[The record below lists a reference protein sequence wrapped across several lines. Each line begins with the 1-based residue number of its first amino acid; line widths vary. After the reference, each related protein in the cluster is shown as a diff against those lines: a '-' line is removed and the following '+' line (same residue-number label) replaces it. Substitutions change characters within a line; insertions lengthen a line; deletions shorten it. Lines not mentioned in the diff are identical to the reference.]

1 MSEGNPILHQTL
13 HRVRERIHNAAAT
26 AGRSPADI
34 TLIGVTKYVKPP
46 QAAGLK
52 MAGCVDLGES
62 RPQQLWTK
70 AEQVPDANWHL
81 IGHVQRNKVRQ
92 TLPLVTLIHSVDNH
106 RLLASLEREALEID
120 QRVDVLLEVNVSGDT
135 SKHGLTE
142 DELPRL
148 LEKAAECS
156 RLHVRG
162 LMTMAAREGGP
173 VVAHRNFSAL
183 RMLRDQFSDQVSP
196 NIDLKEL
203 SMGMSGDFET
213 AIAEGATMVRIGSL
227 LWEGC

>member
-1 MSEGNPILHQTL
+1 MNESNPILHQNL
-13 HRVRERIHNAAAT
+13 DRVRERIHNAAET

-46 QAAGLK
+46 QAAALQR
-52 MAGCVDLGES
+52 AGCVDLGES

-81 IGHVQRNKVRQ
+81 IGHLQRNKVRQ
-92 TLPLVTLIHSVDNH
+92 TLPLVTLVHSVDSH

-120 QRVDVLLEVNVSGDT
+120 QRIDVLLEVNVSGDA

-173 VVAHRNFSAL
+173 VVAQRNFSAL
-183 RMLRDQFSDQVSP
+183 RVLRDQFSDQVSP
-196 NIDLKEL
+196 NINLKEL

>member
-1 MSEGNPILHQTL
+1 MSEGNPILHQNL
-13 HRVRERIHNAAAT
+13 HRVRERIHNAAET
-26 AGRSPADI
+26 AGRSPADV

-46 QAAGLK
+46 QAAALK

-70 AEQVPDANWHL
+70 AEQIPDTNWHL
-81 IGHVQRNKVRQ
+81 IGHLQRNKVRQ

-173 VVAHRNFSAL
+173 AVAQRNFSAL
-183 RMLRDQFSDQVSP
+183 RMLRAQFSDQVSP

>member
-1 MSEGNPILHQTL
+1 MNEGNPILHQNL
-13 HRVRERIHNAAAT
+13 DRVRERLREAAEA

-34 TLIGVTKYVKPP
+34 TLIGVTKYVTPN
-46 QAAGLK
+46 QAAALRI
-52 MAGCVDLGES
+52 AGCVNLGES

-70 AEQVPDANWHL
+70 AAQVPDTRWHL
-81 IGHVQRNKVRQ
+81 VGHLQRNKVRQ
-92 TLPLVTLIHSVDNH
+92 TVPLVTLIHSVDSH
-106 RLLASLEREALEID
+106 RLLASIEREGHEIN
-120 QRVDVLLEVNVSGDT
+120 QRVDVLLEVNVSGDA
-135 SKHGLTE
+135 SKHGLSE

-148 LEKAAECS
+148 LEKAADCS
-156 RLHVRG
+156 HVHVCG

-173 VVAHRNFSAL
+173 LVAGHNFSAL

-196 NIDLKEL
+196 NIHLNEL

>member
-1 MSEGNPILHQTL
+1 MSESNPILHQNL
-13 HRVRERIHNAAAT
+13 DRVRERIHNAAEM

-46 QAAGLK
+46 QAAALK

-81 IGHVQRNKVRQ
+81 IGHLQRNKVRQ

-173 VVAHRNFSAL
+173 VVAQRNFSAL
-183 RMLRDQFSDQVSP
+183 RMLRAQFSDQVSP